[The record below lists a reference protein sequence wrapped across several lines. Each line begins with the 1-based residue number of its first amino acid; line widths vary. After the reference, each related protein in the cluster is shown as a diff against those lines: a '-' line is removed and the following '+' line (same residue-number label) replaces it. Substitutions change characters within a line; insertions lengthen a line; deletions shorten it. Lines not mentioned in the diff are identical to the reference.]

1 MLKVE
6 FKYKNAL
13 YNIQAKEDDKMRE
26 ICNKFTQ
33 KALIDI
39 NDIYFEYL
47 CEKSKEWI
55 KNNVKLLDEAQ
66 KNKGAFAKLIKKLK
80 SDKILRGGER
90 VDVYK
95 DICMHYWGPNQMFGI
110 TCDKFNFLG
119 EIWECDPLE

>member
-1 MLKVE
+1 M
-6 FKYKNAL
+6 
-13 YNIQAKEDDKMRE
+13 QAQA
-26 ICNKFTQ
+26 IN
-33 KALIDI
+33 DI

-55 KNNVKLLDEAQ
+55 KNNVKLLDEAK